1 MNRCLVFLL
10 LVLLLLLL
18 FRLSHSLPACG
29 TFGPTQY
36 YNTPTASAQTIST
49 GTVFLGGA
57 LGINL
62 YGCQPSSM
70 FSNMQFSN
78 QTTLF
83 TYNDEGFIY
92 IMTVLGGSV
101 PSINTYVYNQSS
113 IGPLILSNIQNETGN
128 PVRQVTSYSYE
139 DTLCTYYNILEHF
152 SNGSIG
158 LLLEETYSYTSA
170 YLPDYVTENV
180 GSGLGLPAFKDYQNY
195 TINPQNGLISSIK
208 NILTYPD
215 AKSEWL
221 FTYSSDTL
229 FAGYSINSVAEGYS
243 SSFTYNF
250 TYDEQHRLSYISCV
264 ADEPVNSSCL
274 YQFNYTTSG
283 NISSVAIVGDT
294 PFDEYC
300 CTGDFFFDN

>member
-1 MNRCLVFLL
+1 
-10 LVLLLLLL
+10 LLLLLL
-18 FRLSHSLPACG
+18 RLSHSLPACG

-36 YNTPTASAQTIST
+36 YNTPTALAQTILT
-49 GTVFLGGA
+49 GTVFLDIGG

-70 FSNMQFSN
+70 NVSYMQFLN

-92 IMTVLGGSV
+92 IQTILGDSV
-101 PSINTYVYNQSS
+101 PSINTFVYNQSS
-113 IGPLILSNIQNETGN
+113 IGSLILSNIQNETGN

-139 DTLCTYYNILEHF
+139 DTLCTSSNILEHF

-158 LLLEETYSYTSA
+158 LLIEETYFYTSA
-170 YLPDYVTENV
+170 YLPDYVTEFV
-180 GSGLGLPAFKDYQNY
+180 GSVLGSRSFKDHQYY
-195 TINPQNGLISSIK
+195 TINPQNGLISSMK

-215 AKSEWL
+215 AEREWL
-221 FTYSSDTL
+221 FTYSSDNL
-229 FAGYSINSVAEGYS
+229 FAGLSMNSFEVGYS
-243 SSFTYNF
+243 YNFTYNL

-264 ADEPVNSSCL
+264 ADTPVNSSCL
-274 YQFNYTTSG
+274 YQFNYTKSG

-294 PFDEYC
+294 LFDGYC
-300 CTGDFFFDN
+300 CSGDYFFKY